1 MCYIFYV
8 HVPDLYILCGWFNL
22 LSCNVPLILFNF
34 FALKYNSP
42 DINNTNIY
50 IWAFFQVACLVFW
63 YMLLCF
69 RSNLH
74 KAHTVR
80 FYFTIQSDSLL
91 LNESFIVII
100 AIFTL
105 ISIILFS
112 VLCLPYFFTFLI
124 FLEFIN
130 FIFHFFLLLD

>member
-1 MCYIFYV
+1 
-8 HVPDLYILCGWFNL
+8 
-22 LSCNVPLILFNF
+22 
-34 FALKYNSP
+34 
-42 DINNTNIY
+42 
-50 IWAFFQVACLVFW
+50 
-63 YMLLCF
+63 MLLCF

-74 KAHTVR
+74 KAHIVR
-80 FYFTIQSDSLL
+80 FYFTIQSDGLL

-130 FIFHFFLLLD
+130 FIFHFFPLAGLEVTDFVSFILKLPFNF